1 MLLTRSPLS
10 HRSPEGSRCFV
21 RLACLRHTAS
31 VHPEPG
37 SNSPKQLQN
46 CGSGGPFR
54 TVFVVLSESTGS
66 FRVPDCQ
73 GSPRRMARI
82 PRVLDSRKPV
92 KPRASPPARDG
103 RHGTGSELR
112 AGSVLS
118 ESTGSFRVP
127 DCQGSRLAA
136 RGPSQAQGA
145 TYGASRPHVK
155 PDRTADR

>member
-1 MLLTRSPLS
+1 
-10 HRSPEGSRCFV
+10 
-21 RLACLRHTAS
+21 
-31 VHPEPG
+31 
-37 SNSPKQLQN
+37 
-46 CGSGGPFR
+46 
-54 TVFVVLSESTGS
+54 VFGVLSESTGS

-82 PRVLDSRKPV
+82 TRVPDPRTSV
-92 KPRASPPARDG
+92 KLRASPTARAG

-127 DCQGSRLAA
+127 DCQGSRPAA

-145 TYGASRPHVK
+145 TYGASLPPVK
-155 PDRTADR
+155 LGWTQAPSR